1 MAAFIHLL
9 RQFYTAHLTLD
20 IAKSPPIALASSDRN
35 LPQAKT
41 PGTGMYYMVHTSP
54 HRFHPERTEWLAV
67 VVPITVPTHDH
78 DTEQRVH
85 LAFMVLVL
93 RVEHRVHDPDTPFLS
108 LTLHL
113 EDDTI
118 VHRAAVC
125 LLDASLEDGLHFNL
139 SATDPQI
146 GVALPVSI
154 KPWSLYVV
162 LLIREH
168 PGAREL
174 PETSTKQLSVHRLTA
189 PVSLTPVPVSPSP
202 HVAQGLTHA
211 LHCRRVDFHPVCV
224 RVCVWMSVCA
234 CRGVDVRGWVRVSVR
249 VCVCV
254 RVWMFVGGRV

>member
-1 MAAFIHLL
+1 MML
-9 RQFYTAHLTLD
+9 
-20 IAKSPPIALASSDRN
+20 
-35 LPQAKT
+35 
-41 PGTGMYYMVHTSP
+41 M
-54 HRFHPERTEWLAV
+54 
-67 VVPITVPTHDH
+67 
-78 DTEQRVH
+78 
-85 LAFMVLVL
+85 L

-162 LLIREH
+162 LFIREH

-174 PETSTKQLSVHRLTA
+174 PE
-189 PVSLTPVPVSPSP
+189 
-202 HVAQGLTHA
+202 
-211 LHCRRVDFHPVCV
+211 
-224 RVCVWMSVCA
+224 
-234 CRGVDVRGWVRVSVR
+234 
-249 VCVCV
+249 
-254 RVWMFVGGRV
+254 